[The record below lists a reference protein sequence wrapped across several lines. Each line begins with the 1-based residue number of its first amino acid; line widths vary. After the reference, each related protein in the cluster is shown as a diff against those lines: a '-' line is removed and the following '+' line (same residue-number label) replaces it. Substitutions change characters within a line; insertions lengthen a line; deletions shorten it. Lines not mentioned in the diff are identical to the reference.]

1 MNCRM
6 TVYAYFCG
14 FQKEYA
20 TEMVWESMYYSEHI
34 GRETSK
40 IQDHCGEEP
49 LQIVGKLHLWQ
60 IRGDWIETNESEVR

>member
-1 MNCRM
+1 M

-14 FQKEYA
+14 FQKENS

-49 LQIVGKLHLWQ
+49 LQIVGKLHL
-60 IRGDWIETNESEVR
+60 